1 MKKMI
6 GLVLILVLCLSLWIP
21 AGAEEPETPALP
33 TDQEIMDYAL
43 YFMTES

>member
-1 MKKMI
+1 MKKLI
-6 GLVLILVLCLSLWIP
+6 ALVLTLSICLSLWIP
-21 AGAEEPETPALP
+21 AGASEPEAQPLP